1 MDFLRGP
8 IFFLIAIG
16 KYRNHLLSTETVALL
31 STIGRFRPITG
42 LDFMIRL

>member
-1 MDFLRGP
+1 MDFLQGQ

-16 KYRNHLLSTETVALL
+16 EYQNHLLGTETVALL

>member
-1 MDFLRGP
+1 MDFLRGQ
-8 IFFLIAIG
+8 IFVLIAIG
-16 KYRNHLLSTETVALL
+16 EYRTQLLGTETVALL